1 MGVELVIYLICIILN
16 FRIFLKGRM
25 IFFNVVVIVVFII
38 TLLLVKIDSD
48 NCEYRSFISIYY
60 KLLLK

>member
-1 MGVELVIYLICIILN
+1 MGVGVYLICIILN

-48 NCEYRSFISIYY
+48 NCEYRIVLLVFIINYY
-60 KLLLK
+60 

>member
-48 NCEYRSFISIYY
+48 NCEYRIVLLVFIINYY
-60 KLLLK
+60 

>member
-48 NCEYRSFISIYY
+48 NCEYRVVLLVFIVNYY
-60 KLLLK
+60 

>member
-1 MGVELVIYLICIILN
+1 MGVELVIYLILCIILN

-48 NCEYRSFISIYY
+48 NCEYRIVLLVFIVNYY
-60 KLLLK
+60 

>member
-48 NCEYRSFISIYY
+48 NCEYRIVLLVFIVNYY
-60 KLLLK
+60 

>member
-38 TLLLVKIDSD
+38 ILLLVKIDSD
-48 NCEYRSFISIYY
+48 NCEYRIVLLVFIVNYY
-60 KLLLK
+60 

>member
-48 NCEYRSFISIYY
+48 NCEYRVVLLVFIINYY
-60 KLLLK
+60 

>member
-48 NCEYRSFISIYY
+48 NCEYRIVLLVFIVNNY
-60 KLLLK
+60 

>member
-48 NCEYRSFISIYY
+48 NCEYFIVLLVFIINYY
-60 KLLLK
+60 

>member
-48 NCEYRSFISIYY
+48 NCEYCIVLLVFIVNYY
-60 KLLLK
+60 